1 MSERSIEHIRSEI
14 AAERQGLNDDLN
26 ALQSEIRSLAL
37 FTASG
42 LLVVA
47 LVTWHMG
54 KRKGVRTIWKVL

>member
-14 AAERQGLNDDLN
+14 TAERQGLSDDLN

-37 FTASG
+37 VTASG

-47 LVTWHMG
+47 LVT
-54 KRKGVRTIWKVL
+54 